1 MFLTRFA
8 RRADRDDDR
17 GMAMVAVIGLM
28 AVGVIVTAVIGT
40 TLAGSLSYTSA
51 TRAGVQSQASA
62 EAGIAAARAGL
73 VAGTCVSSGGVYES
87 PPGSTPVYMATV
99 WVPAGT
105 AWVRGCPA
113 NLAQQVRI
121 LSTGFSDAPAV
132 GSASFGDETSLEA
145 VLSSVA
151 TSGAT
156 VATGPA
162 VYAYQ
167 STGFGGSGTLV
178 SVNGSAPTVLVKTG
192 DVVCSGASGGVAD
205 WVVDNGSLTISGSCS
220 ITGNVWASGRLNM
233 SGDVL
238 VGGNAV
244 ASGITNASSRIV
256 GNAWST
262 SDITLSGGGNHVGG
276 NATAQSLTMNSSTR
290 IQGNAW
296 VYQNTFMDWS
306 SRVDGRLTTRT
317 LSGPSGAGTTGAL
330 TLVPSG
336 PTASPY
342 LTPPRP
348 FVPNWVDFPYRASD
362 WPGAT
367 IVTLSSCTDA
377 TYTSALATIG
387 TNAGVIDARACTGG
401 FSLGGSTKLTLN
413 NNLAIIAN
421 RFTLNGSGGFNASA
435 PRQLRLI
442 IPDEEANNLP
452 TCPSGGAFTLEGG
465 FVFQSPI
472 STMIY
477 TPCTANIASGLY
489 IKGQLFAGQAS
500 LGGAATIAYVPIGL
514 PNVNLS
520 TGESSAGAETEADRT
535 LVSLRNVQASN

>member
-1 MFLTRFA
+1 
-8 RRADRDDDR
+8 
-17 GMAMVAVIGLM
+17 MAMVAVIGLM
-28 AVGVIVTAVIGT
+28 AVGIIVTAVIGS

-73 VAGTCVSSGGVYES
+73 IAGTCVAQGGVYENL
-87 PPGSTPVYMATV
+87 PGQTPIYMATV
-99 WVPAGT
+99 WVPSGSS
-105 AWVRGCPA
+105 WVRGCPVS
-113 NLAQQVRI
+113 LAQQVRI
-121 LSTGFSDAPAV
+121 LSTGSSNAPAV

-151 TSGAT
+151 VSGAT
-156 VATGPA
+156 VASGPA

-178 SVNGSAPTVLVKTG
+178 SLNGSAPSVLIKTG
-192 DVVCSGASGGVAD
+192 NVECSGASGGVAD
-205 WVVDNGSLTISGSCS
+205 WVVDNGNLAISGSCS
-220 ITGNVWASGRLNM
+220 ISGNVWASGRLTM
-233 SGDVL
+233 SGNVQ

-244 ASGITNASSRIV
+244 ASGISNASSRIV

-262 SDITLSGGGNHVGG
+262 SDITLSGGGNHIGG
-276 NATAQSLTMNSSTR
+276 NATGQTLVMNSSTR

-296 VYQNTFMDWS
+296 IYGATSMTWGSQ
-306 SRVDGRLTTRT
+306 VDGRLTTQSLTR
-317 LSGPSGAGTTGAL
+317 PNGAGSIGQL

-336 PTASPY
+336 PGASPY

-348 FVPNWVDFPYRASD
+348 FVPDWVDFPYRTSD

-367 IVTLSSCTDA
+367 IVTLTNCNDA
-377 TYTSALATIG
+377 AYASALATIG
-387 TNAGVIDARACTGG
+387 TNVGVIDARSCSGG

-413 NNLAIIAN
+413 NNLAIVAN
-421 RFTLNGSGGFNASA
+421 RFTLNGSAGFNASA

-442 IPDEEANNLP
+442 IPDEVANNLP
-452 TCPSGGAFTLEGG
+452 NCPTGGAFSIGG
-465 FVFQSPI
+465 AVTFQAPI

-477 TPCTANIASGLY
+477 TPCTADIASGLY
-489 IKGQLFAGQAS
+489 IRGQLFAGQAS

-520 TGESSAGAETEADRT
+520 TGETNTSAETEADRT
-535 LVSLRNVQASN
+535 LISLRNVQASN